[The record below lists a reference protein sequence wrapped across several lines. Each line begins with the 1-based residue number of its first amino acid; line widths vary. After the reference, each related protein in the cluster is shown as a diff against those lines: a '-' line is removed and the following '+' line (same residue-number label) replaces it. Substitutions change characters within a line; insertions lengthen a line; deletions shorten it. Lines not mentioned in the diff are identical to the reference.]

1 MARAARNTEN
11 RQVAPRTTTAVA
23 RHGDNVFTS
32 TAAAL
37 GSDGGGVIFGK
48 FNGNNGDFTY
58 GTNPAK
64 ELEPGTA
71 VLVDM
76 QQAVKR
82 GWICWKDGEVKDER
96 MVLITQGNPPREDE
110 LKDHGPY
117 TKKDDGWK
125 EQVSIRFKLFET
137 GEEIE
142 LKMTSRAG
150 IRGVGALCK
159 AYGAEFRD
167 HEPDALI
174 VVVLDS
180 KGYTPKDKSY
190 GRKYAPIF
198 EIDEFISPDEAA
210 ERLGLPAGGDAAAE
224 DDGEDNGAPWEQQ
237 EGGDG
242 AVQDEGEIP
251 TLAEDAE
258 DDDAD
263 QKDAP
268 PVRQEAPQVSDRRS
282 RAAGGRRSKRV

>member
-1 MARAARNTEN
+1 MARAERTTTRE
-11 RQVAPRTTTAVA
+11 VATRPTTAVA
-23 RHGDNVFTS
+23 RQSDNVFTM

-82 GWICWKDGEVKDER
+82 GWICWKDGSVVDER

-110 LKDHGPY
+110 LPDKGPY

-167 HEPDALI
+167 HDPDSLI
-174 VVVLDS
+174 VVILDS

-210 ERLGLPAGGDAAAE
+210 ERLGMPGD
-224 DDGEDNGAPWEQQ
+224 DDAGEDAEQGAPWKD
-237 EGGDG
+237 EGDSGD
-242 AVQDEGEIP
+242 VQDEGEIP
-251 TLAEDAE
+251 VQDDEDE
-258 DDDAD
+258 GDARR
-263 QKDAP
+263 DAP
-268 PVRQEAPQVSDRRS
+268 PVRQEAPQVSDRQTRV
-282 RAAGGRRSKRV
+282 AGGRRSKRV

>member
-1 MARAARNTEN
+1 MARADRNTTRE
-11 RQVAPRTTTAVA
+11 VATRPTTAVA
-23 RHGDNVFTS
+23 RQSDNVFTM

-37 GSDGGGVIFGK
+37 GSDGGGVIYGK

-76 QQAVKR
+76 QQAVRR
-82 GWICWKDGEVKDER
+82 GWICWKDGSVVDER

-110 LKDHGPY
+110 LPDKGPY

-125 EQVSIRFKLFET
+125 EQVSIRFKIFET

-167 HEPDALI
+167 HEPDSLI

-210 ERLGLPAGGDAAAE
+210 ERLGLPAGDDDDAE
-224 DDGEDNGAPWEQQ
+224 EGGKGEAPWEPQ
-237 EGGDG
+237 GGSDEN
-242 AVQDEGEIP
+242 VQDEGEIP
-251 TLAEDAE
+251 VE
-258 DDDAD
+258 DDEDEGDAP
-263 QKDAP
+263 QDAP